1 MRIADLVEL
10 QKMARSL
17 DLAGL
22 RDIREALDATDGS
35 PSLLTATELNELLSE
50 YVLLTGIGDD
60 ALHRLFE
67 ELLSDIATGAALMVQ
82 GPAGAGKTHLLC
94 VAALLLEYPA
104 LRSLFAQAHPE
115 YEEILRRMDRKAA
128 PLVVPVSLQE
138 HRAEDEHLEDIIFD
152 CVEQELARPR
162 YDMEVPLSE
171 QSYALDLIER
181 HILPRYQRGLDAH
194 VRQRYGGCESWAE
207 LSEHDQGAAVSAGQ
221 AFAAGIGYPLDFRQ
235 SRMERMARLAEVVAE
250 LNISGVVWLIDDLLQ
265 FLAGAGVKAVR
276 NDIAFLEFL
285 GQRTKLDRLYLL
297 VTTQAGMEEISGIEP
312 YVVAG
317 VRDAFDQMYRLDA
330 ARMRRVAHT
339 RAIRILDM
347 DDFEEAIAGVYT
359 AYRQAF
365 GEPSFSEA
373 DLRATYPLHPAA
385 EPILENIYQ
394 KYFAEGD
401 ALVDFLEA
409 LRVSGDAVLLERDC
423 QRLISLP
430 EILDLLN
437 SRLAAHP
444 RASDYVREVLDYYEK
459 NAARISPDH
468 PDEVL
473 GVTKALIMLS
483 MGNMPA
489 ASDRMAEL
497 IGLDEDGHP
506 LVPTAMVQELLEQMR
521 LRGNYVD
528 MRGADERANYTIDVH
543 TNLGELARRRLMTAR
558 SGFVDGDARLWKA
571 ARSAASRPDFP
582 LAHFD
587 DAKTLEVIW
596 ENTTRLVLTETSDL
610 KSITGQDLKDEV
622 AELGSV
628 DSEHSCRVHIAELL
642 DPAGQAEAFAEASG
656 AVAGQRFADGL
667 VAWLPRALTEVELDK
682 VREFASCRQVLRE
695 PASSHEQPE
704 VADRI
709 AEEAAMLEPEVS
721 QIVARAYRDG
731 HLLTAAG
738 DEETLADTA
747 RDAPIWADLLGGVVA
762 GPLARLHP
770 DFPAIAPR
778 RPVSSPRLVDRLL
791 EGVIRPGA
799 LEAEADADLVAMAE
813 DVLGPMGLIQRDEE
827 TLLVDVRNSPAAAA
841 VMERVRARD
850 KTPES
855 ERGRPL
861 SYADLGLHLAKSP
874 AGITLELF
882 ELTIACLL
890 RRGWLVAVDMAG
902 ESLPADVLDGPIRSR
917 VAQVARAP
925 LLSIGE
931 WRGLTRI
938 AKMVLGTSVPRPDHA
953 TQTSIYAGLVEAG
966 ELNLKRIAAMKARV
980 AQLQGTLGQA
990 ASQWREA
997 SAALDET
1004 AEFFSLVDTTLL
1016 PADGL
1021 RKLVNAGQRFLE
1033 QDNGPAPLA
1042 RLLRDVDGIWNFLQ
1056 STAMAVVT
1064 MRTYLLD
1071 ERLRLENDADLR
1083 ARQQRL
1089 LALIGTGEQMISEA
1103 TAFARLSQIFL
1114 ATYKRRY
1121 LNWHRRCHRP
1131 AVFERYRSLRAA
1143 PELRALAQLQ
1153 RLDLQVEDDPGRVFE
1168 ILDAQLQRQCE
1179 YEALATALDRQPI
1192 CPECHLQLDVEL
1204 DLVPP
1209 EEVLELA
1216 LAGIRAYAARM
1227 KEPEFHTALTTY
1239 ASGVAGRGELAT
1251 RLDRVLH
1258 LDDEPNARV
1267 ILTLFNDELISHLN
1281 RMLSGKRLK
1290 VREFSRLR
1298 ELLSGRTMGA
1308 EEALQLFERWL
1319 AGDRD
1324 DDGDDDEDQL
1334 IHVEP

>member
-1 MRIADLVEL
+1 
-10 QKMARSL
+10 MARSL

-22 RDIREALDATDGS
+22 RDIREALDATDGA
-35 PSLLTATELNELLSE
+35 PSLLTTTELNELLSE
-50 YVLLTGIGDD
+50 YVPLAGIGDD
-60 ALHRLFE
+60 ALHRLFD
-67 ELLSDIATGAALMVQ
+67 ELLGEGASGAALLVQ
-82 GPAGAGKTHLLC
+82 GAAGAGKTHLLC

-104 LRSLFAQAHPE
+104 LRSLFLQSHPE
-115 YEEILRRMDRKAA
+115 YEEILRRMDRRRA

-138 HRAEDEHLEDIIFD
+138 HRAEDEHLEDIVFD
-152 CVEQELARPR
+152 CVEQELGRPR
-162 YDMEVPLSE
+162 YGMKVPLSE

-194 VRQRYGGCESWAE
+194 VRQRYGGYGSWNE
-207 LSEHDQGAAVSAGQ
+207 LSEQDRGAAVSAAQG
-221 AFAAGIGYPLDFRQ
+221 FAAGIGYPLDFRQ
-235 SRMERMARLAEVVAE
+235 SRMERMARLTEVVQG
-250 LNISGVVWLIDDLLQ
+250 LDVSGVVWLIDDLWQ
-265 FLAGAGVKAVR
+265 FLAGAGGKAVR

-285 GQRTKLDRLYLL
+285 GQRTKLERLYLL
-297 VTTQAGMEEISGIEP
+297 VTTRAGLEELSGIEP

-317 VRDAFDQMYRLDA
+317 IRDAFDSAHRLEA

-339 RAIRILDM
+339 RAIHILNA
-347 DDFEEAIAGVYT
+347 DDFEEAMGQVHS
-359 AYRQAF
+359 AYRQAL

-373 DLRATYPLHPAA
+373 ELRASYPLHPAA

-401 ALVDFLEA
+401 ALVDFLET
-409 LRVSGDAVLLERDC
+409 LRASGGAMVLERAVH
-423 QRLISLP
+423 RLVSLP
-430 EILDLLN
+430 EIFDLLS

-473 GVTKALIMLS
+473 SLTKALIMLS

-489 ASDRMAEL
+489 ASERMAEL
-497 IGLDEDGHP
+497 IGLDEEGHP
-506 LVPTAMVQELLEQMR
+506 LVATAMVQELLEQMR

-528 MRGADERANYTIDVH
+528 MRGGDGRADYAIEIH

-558 SGFVDGDARLWKA
+558 SGFVDGDARLWQA
-571 ARSAASRPDFP
+571 ARSAAARPDFP

-587 DAKTLEVIW
+587 EAKTLEIVW
-596 ENTTRLVLTETSDL
+596 ENTTRFVAAETTDL

-622 AELGSV
+622 AELAAV
-628 DSEHSCRVHIAELL
+628 DTEHTCRVHIAELL
-642 DPAGQAEAFAEASG
+642 NPEGQAKAFAEASL
-656 AVAGQRFADGL
+656 AVADQRFADGL
-667 VAWLPRALTEVELDK
+667 IAWLPRALSEVELDK
-682 VREFASCRQVLRE
+682 VRQFAACRQVLRE
-695 PASSHEQPE
+695 PSSTHEQPE
-704 VADRI
+704 VGDRI
-709 AEEAAMLEPEVS
+709 AEEAAMLEPEVG
-721 QIVARAYRDG
+721 QMVARAYRDG
-731 HLLTAAG
+731 RLLTAAG
-738 DEETLADTA
+738 HEAALDAAT
-747 RDAPIWADLLGGVVA
+747 RDAPIWADLLGGVVS
-762 GPLARLHP
+762 GSLARLYP
-770 DFPAIAPR
+770 DFVAMAPR
-778 RPVSSPRLVDRLL
+778 RAVTGTRIVDRLL
-791 EGVIRPGA
+791 EGVIKPGA
-799 LEAEADADLVAMAE
+799 LEMEADAGLAAMAE
-813 DVLGPMGLIQRDEE
+813 DVLGPMGLVQHDEG
-827 TLLVDVRNSPAAAA
+827 TLFVDVRNSPAAAA

-850 KTPES
+850 KTAES

-874 AGITLELF
+874 AGITPELF

-890 RRGWLVAVDMAG
+890 RTGWLVAVDMAG
-902 ESLPADVLDGPIRSR
+902 DSLPSDVLDGPIRSR

-925 LLSIGE
+925 LLSMGE
-931 WRGLTRI
+931 WRSLTRI

-953 TQTSIYAGLVEAG
+953 MQTSIHAGLVEAA

-990 ASQWREA
+990 ASQWSKA
-997 SAALDET
+997 NATLDEV
-1004 AEFFSLVDTTLL
+1004 AEFFGLMDATLM
-1016 PADGL
+1016 PAEGL
-1021 RKLVNAGQRFLE
+1021 KKLVNEGQRFLE
-1033 QDNGPAPLA
+1033 GDGGPALLT
-1042 RLLRDVDGIWNFLQ
+1042 RLLRQADGIWSFLQ
-1056 STAMAVVT
+1056 GTAVSVIT

-1071 ERLRLENDADLR
+1071 ERLRLDSDPDLR

-1103 TAFARLSQIFL
+1103 TTFARLSQIFL

-1131 AVFERYRSLRAA
+1131 ALFERYRSLRAA

-1168 ILDAQLQRQCE
+1168 ILDAQLQRQCG

-1192 CPECHLQLDVEL
+1192 CPECHLQLDVDL

-1209 EEVLELA
+1209 EEILELA
-1216 LAGIRAYAARM
+1216 LAGIRAYVARM
-1227 KEPEFHTALTTY
+1227 KEAEFHTALVTY

-1258 LDDEPNARV
+1258 LDDEPNARH

-1281 RMLSGKRLK
+1281 RMVSGKRLK

-1298 ELLSGRTMGA
+1298 ELLSGRTMSA
-1308 EEALQLFERWL
+1308 EEALALFERWL
-1319 AGDRD
+1319 AGDRGD
-1324 DDGDDDEDQL
+1324 DDDDEDQL